1 MGIERAAQ
9 AAQMLVFL
17 AKVGQEFV
25 EQPEVTS
32 AFKQLMM
39 QDHAGSAA
47 TRAMIRLV
55 ARLFRAKP
63 DLILEFG
70 EFLPAQRK
78 IGREDLLNPSHPA
91 FLLPPNSHAGP
102 PAKRALENAP
112 APAPK
117 PAEPAPTPAPAPEPK
132 PADAEGVPASAPPP
146 APAPAP
152 EPKPAEPKPN
162 PSADGAMLADAVAAS
177 IVEEIAA
184 VESEQAE
191 AATAVAAV
199 AAFEAGHS
207 RLDHLRTI
215 QMHKRA
221 RANSLV
227 QPWED
232 ANKQAYNA
240 NKQAYKLLR
249 ELEQANKEANVSDG
263 LVEEEERRV
272 RALALEKAGAMPDV
286 ESP

>member
-1 MGIERAAQ
+1 VRYKGTPTEARVSGPAFPIGFLNQHFVDAAV
-9 AAQMLVFL
+9 AAV
-17 AKVGQEFV
+17 A
-25 EQPEVTS
+25 
-32 AFKQLMM
+32 
-39 QDHAGSAA
+39 AA
-47 TRAMIRLV
+47 TAV
-55 ARLFRAKP
+55 AAEPASTPAPAPTPEPAPTPAPAPGRSFRDAAVAPKP
-63 DLILEFG
+63 
-70 EFLPAQRK
+70 A
-78 IGREDLLNPSHPA
+78 S
-91 FLLPPNSHAGP
+91 
-102 PAKRALENAP
+102 AP
-112 APAPK
+112 APAPAPEPK
-117 PAEPAPTPAPAPEPK
+117 PAEPAPTPAPEPK

-215 QMHKRA
+215 QMHMRA

-232 ANKQAYNA
+232 ANKQAY
-240 NKQAYKLLR
+240 KLLW
-249 ELEQANKEANVSDG
+249 ELEQANKEANASDG

-272 RALALEKAGAMPDV
+272 RALEKAGAMPDV